1 MPITYKIDVLA
12 ALKAAGYNT
21 NRIRKEKLLSES
33 TLQRLRKSEL
43 INGENLGKLCEL
55 LRCQPGDILAYVPE
69 ELSPRAAEA
78 PPAPEIAEIVPELSE
93 EIPTISKEGLTE
105 SQLSEGIEV
114 LDLSINDYNM
124 VKRAK
129 CNTVEELIDGL
140 NSPKCVLSKSS
151 RAYRA
156 IVEAIDYLK
165 ENL

>member
-33 TLQRLRKSEL
+33 TLQRLRKGEL

-55 LRCQPGDILAYVPE
+55 LRCQPGDILEYVPE
-69 ELSPRAAEA
+69 ESP
-78 PPAPEIAEIVPELSE
+78 PTPEVAEIVPELSE
-93 EIPTISKEGLTE
+93 APTISKEGLTE
-105 SQLSEGIEV
+105 SQLSSGVEV

-140 NSPKCVLSKSS
+140 NSSKCVLSKSS